1 MGMRTDR
8 RRFLGASAAGVAMAG
23 LGDLGFL
30 ARLRPVSADEAK
42 LDPKVVRLRPEIEP
56 IVRLLEDTPRE
67 RLLEE
72 VAARIKKGLS
82 YQEVLAALLLA
93 GVRNVQP
100 RPHVGFKFHA
110 VLVVNSAH
118 LASLGSPDSDRW
130 LPIFWAL
137 DYFKSAQAQDVKEG
151 NWTMGPVDEKA
162 VPPAGRAREAFIAAM
177 DRWDE
182 AAADAAVAGLARTAG
197 SDEIYELFVRYG
209 ARDFRDIGHKA
220 IYVANSWRTLNCIGW
235 QHAEPI
241 LRSLAYA
248 LLQHEGANP
257 ADRDDAA
264 DRPGRRNAILAA
276 RIREGWYAG
285 QPDPKAAEDLL
296 STLRTGSDE
305 DASRQ
310 VVELLNRGVAP
321 QSIWDALF
329 DGAGEL
335 LLRQPGIV
343 ALHASTTTNAMH
355 YAYQATGD
363 DLTRRML
370 LLQNAAFLTMFRN
383 ALGRKAREARI
394 DQLEPAEMS
403 ASRANGKDA
412 AHAASAAVEAVFG
425 SGGDKMAAARQAL
438 AYLQAGHEPEPLI
451 HAARRLVFLKGD
463 DAHDYKFS
471 SAVLEDYYHA
481 SPRFRER
488 YLAASMLLLPGASD
502 RDNGLVKRIRAA
514 MA

>member
-1 MGMRTDR
+1 MSMRTDR
-8 RRFLGASAAGVAMAG
+8 RRFLRASAAGATLAG

-30 ARLRPVSADEAK
+30 SRLRPVSAAEAE
-42 LDPKVVRLRPEIEP
+42 LDTKAVRLRPEIEP

-72 VAARIKKGLS
+72 VAGRIKAGLS
-82 YQEVLAALLLA
+82 YREVLAALLLA

-137 DYFKSAQAQDVKEG
+137 DYFKSAQAQDVQEN
-151 NWTMGPVDEKA
+151 NWTMAPVDEKA
-162 VPPAGRAREAFIAAM
+162 VPPPGRAREAFIAAM

-182 AAADAAVAGLARTAG
+182 AAADAAIAGLARTAG
-197 SDEIYELFVRYG
+197 SNEIYELFIRYG

-220 IYVANSWRTLNCIGW
+220 IYVANSWRTLHCIGW
-235 QHAEPI
+235 QHAEPV

-248 LLQHEGANP
+248 LLQHEGGNP
-257 ADRDDAA
+257 ADRDDPA
-264 DRPGRRNAILAA
+264 DRPWRLNQALAA
-276 RIREGWYAG
+276 RIREGWSAG
-285 QPDPKAAEDLL
+285 RCEPSAAADLL
-296 STLRTGSDE
+296 ATLRTGSDA

-310 VVELLNRGVAP
+310 VVELLNRGVSP
-321 QSIWDALF
+321 RTVWDALF

-343 ALHASTTTNAMH
+343 SLHAVTTTNAMH
-355 YAYQATGD
+355 YAYRASGD
-363 DLTRRML
+363 DLTRRL
-370 LLQNAAFLTMFRN
+370 LMLQNAAFLTRFRD
-383 ALGRKAREARI
+383 ALGGRGRDREARI
-394 DQLEPAEMS
+394 DRLDPADAPKTKDRAAAIEEIF
-403 ASRANGKDA
+403 ASGRDKA
-412 AHAASAAVEAVFG
+412 AAV
-425 SGGDKMAAARQAL
+425 RRAL
-438 AYLQAGHEPEPLI
+438 AYLQDGHDPEPLI

-481 SPRFRER
+481 SPSFRER
-488 YLAASMLLLPGASD
+488 YLAASMLLLPSASD
-502 RDNGLVKRIRAA
+502 RDNNLVKRIRAA